1 MIQKH
6 CFWKPFFYL
15 CKKSKATFMLPL
27 NIQNETS
34 RLRAVVLGTAVNN
47 GPTPTAEE
55 AYDPKSLEHI
65 LAGTY
70 PVEAD
75 MINEM
80 EAFNQVFKK
89 YDVEVFRPDVIPN
102 YNQIFS
108 RDIGFVIDDV
118 FIKANI
124 LPDREKELDAIQYV
138 IDHIDPK
145 KVVRPPEEVH
155 IEGGD
160 VMLWNDMNQTTN
172 SILMIRPVAFRMN
185 EQTAVNNYYQKVLE
199 NTTPSTVNAKAQ
211 NEFDAFVEK
220 LRKVGVNVIVVEDTL
235 DPDTPDSIFPNNWI
249 SFHENGDVTLY
260 PMFAEN
266 RRAERREDILDILE
280 DKGFA
285 IHEIMDY
292 TSAEEDGFFLEG
304 TGSIVLDRDN
314 GKAYCAL
321 SPRADEE
328 LFIEFC
334 EDFDLAPVIFE
345 AYQTVNGERKHM
357 YHTNVMMCIAETF
370 AVVCADCID
379 DKQERKMVLDN
390 LKADGKDIILVTEDQ
405 VNNFAGNMLQVK
417 GKDDKRYLVMSN
429 SAYQSLTKAQ
439 IHKIEEHCE
448 ILHANLDTIEAC
460 GGGSARCMMAEV
472 FLPVFMI
479 YS

>member
-1 MIQKH
+1 
-6 CFWKPFFYL
+6 
-15 CKKSKATFMLPL
+15 
-27 NIQNETS
+27 
-34 RLRAVVLGTAVNN
+34 
-47 GPTPTAEE
+47 
-55 AYDPKSLEHI
+55 
-65 LAGTY
+65 
-70 PVEAD
+70 
-75 MINEM
+75 
-80 EAFNQVFKK
+80 
-89 YDVEVFRPDVIPN
+89 
-102 YNQIFS
+102 
-108 RDIGFVIDDV
+108 
-118 FIKANI
+118 
-124 LPDREKELDAIQYV
+124 
-138 IDHIDPK
+138 
-145 KVVRPPEEVH
+145 
-155 IEGGD
+155 
-160 VMLWNDMNQTTN
+160 MNQTTN

-211 NEFDAFVEK
+211 HEFDAFVEK

-280 DKGFA
+280 DKGFV
-285 IHEIMDY
+285 INEIMDY

-370 AVVCADCID
+370 AVVCTDCID

-439 IHKIEEHCE
+439 IHKIEQHCE

-460 GGGSARCMMAEV
+460 GGGSARCMMAEI
-472 FLPVFMI
+472 FLPLQ
-479 YS
+479 